1 MVPASS
7 TVTFTPH
14 SAMQVANE
22 NLKLRELL
30 AKQLRVKALEEKGK
44 LQEELARMQQNEQKV
59 NDKILLVEQERKVSQ
74 MHNMSIMSHLSVD
87 PAALAQASMIQHN

>member
-7 TVTFTPH
+7 TVTFTPS

-30 AKQLRVKALEEKGK
+30 AKQLRVKAHEEKGK
-44 LQEELARMQQNEQKV
+44 LQEELKKMQ
-59 NDKILLVEQERKVSQ
+59 
-74 MHNMSIMSHLSVD
+74 
-87 PAALAQASMIQHN
+87 